1 MSEEEPD
8 AVVDESH
15 TSIDQLNN
23 RLPEGVWFDEDS
35 KELHVHGETYDI
47 TNLVRTIKSN
57 AKERGP
63 ATYGLTVGGVT
74 IALAIAG
81 PVAGAAAA
89 TAGSIIGALY
99 DKGYIE
105 FVDGRIKFNRGDKS
119 EYIESGEEAKMD
131 DPFEVHSNKWYEPDS
146 DTYSFAIELADGERR
161 YYKTEEGAANRLID
175 EYGL

>member
-8 AVVDESH
+8 AVVDEAY
-15 TSIDQLNN
+15 TSVEQLNEK
-23 RLPEGVWFDEDS
+23 LPDGVWFDEDS
-35 KELHVHGETYDI
+35 KKLHVHGETYDI
-47 TNLVRTIKSN
+47 NSLVNTVKSR

-63 ATYGLTVGGVT
+63 ATFGLTVGGVT
-74 IALAIAG
+74 VALAIAG

-89 TAGSIIGALY
+89 TTGSIVGALY

-105 FVDGRIKFNRGDKS
+105 FVDGKIKFNMDDET

-131 DPFEVHSNKWYEPDS
+131 DPLEVHSDKWYEPDS
-146 DTYSFAIELADGERR
+146 DTYSFAIELANGEKR

-175 EYGL
+175 EYGI